1 MHEEQ
6 NNERSEQLQNESS
19 HPLMELVGL
28 ELGSKTKLGGAAHVP
43 HGSPEALAR
52 KHTLNMLA
60 APPQAPETRLAGA
73 VVPFAKIM
81 TEKPEHRYCVLLK
94 TLGHT
99 DAEIAEKSGYTK
111 EYVRNILAQPWARQ
125 QQSRIMEESDE
136 RQMVDA
142 MLKAHAPKAMQVLLS
157 IINDEKTPLQARAK
171 ACENM
176 LDRFMG
182 KATQTVKVQ
191 PVTPTEGVEMSE
203 LDQRLRELEAKE
215 RDLYGRTKVR
225 HMETPDLGVVDVT
238 A

>member
-1 MHEEQ
+1 MQDEQ
-6 NNERSEQLQNESS
+6 NNERSEQLMCEST
-19 HPLMELVGL
+19 HPLMELVGV
-28 ELGSKTKLGGAAHVP
+28 ELGAKSKLGGAAHVP
-43 HGSPEALAR
+43 HGSPEAIAR
-52 KHTLNMLA
+52 KHMLNVMA
-60 APPQAPETRLAGA
+60 APPQAPETRLHGA

-99 DAEIAEKSGYTK
+99 DKEIAEKSGYTP

-136 RQMVDA
+136 RQLVDA
-142 MLKAHAPKAMQVLLS
+142 MLKTHAPKAMKLLMT
-157 IINDEKTPLQARAK
+157 IIDDEKAPVQARAK
-171 ACENM
+171 AAESM
-176 LDRFMG
+176 LDRFLG
-182 KATQTVKVQ
+182 KATQTVQVRPMVPETQ
-191 PVTPTEGVEMSE
+191 DMSE

-225 HMETPDLGVVDVT
+225 HMETPDLGVVEVT